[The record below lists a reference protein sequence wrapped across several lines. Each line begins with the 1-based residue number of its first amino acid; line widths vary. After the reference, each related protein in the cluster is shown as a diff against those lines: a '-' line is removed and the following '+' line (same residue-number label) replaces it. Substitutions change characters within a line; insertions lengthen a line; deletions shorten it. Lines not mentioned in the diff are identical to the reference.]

1 MCKVVIINKETD
13 EKVYERKFTDKQK
26 AMNLKQVIDK
36 FTQKDKVEAVIIE
49 KKEKKK
55 KNGVKVS

>member
-13 EKVYERKFTDKQK
+13 EKVYEKKFADKQK
-26 AMNLKQVIDK
+26 AVNLKQVIDR
-36 FTQKDKVEAVIIE
+36 FAQKDKIETVIIE
-49 KKEKKK
+49 KKERKK

>member
-13 EKVYERKFTDKQK
+13 EKVYEKKFADKQK
-26 AMNLKQVIDK
+26 AINLKKVIDK

-49 KKEKKK
+49 KKERKK